1 MNLAASGSDP
11 ASSSLS
17 RVRLLV
23 RAFGYFRPDAGRI
36 GLSVALLLTGIAV
49 NLLKPW
55 PLAVLVDSVLGTRPF
70 PGWLPTELTEWAQPA
85 QITAIV
91 AASLALY
98 LAHSAL
104 CAGHVYVAIGVGLRG
119 LRRVR
124 DDVFG
129 WLQRLSLRYHHGTVV
144 GDVIFRAGTDTNA
157 FQILF
162 QQGLLIVV
170 SATGTLLFMAVM
182 MARLNL
188 YLTAV
193 ALVAVPVL
201 LASFKIFGGAMQ
213 SRAMTAQR
221 AESKVYSLIHQGI
234 TALPLIQSHA
244 REYHE
249 QQRFTAHTEQARR
262 HKMSQ
267 QGLEVFYWCSISV
280 ILAACTLGV
289 TWVGAQQ
296 VLAANL
302 TLGELL
308 VFLAY
313 VAQLFE
319 PLHQLSQVGATLSSA
334 SASTRRVFE
343 ILDTPEEVK
352 DRRDARPVVRG
363 RDVDGRRDCRPPPTT
378 CSPRAAPPRCCRV
391 DRCRSTATSPTTT
404 SRSTTTRRGRRSAT
418 SASSS
423 WPGRRRPSSGR
434 AAPGRRRS

>member
-1 MNLAASGSDP
+1 M
-11 ASSSLS
+11 
-17 RVRLLV
+17 
-23 RAFGYFRPDAGRI
+23 
-36 GLSVALLLTGIAV
+36 
-49 NLLKPW
+49 
-55 PLAVLVDSVLGTRPF
+55 
-70 PGWLPTELTEWAQPA
+70 
-85 QITAIV
+85 
-91 AASLALY
+91 
-98 LAHSAL
+98 
-104 CAGHVYVAIGVGLRG
+104 
-119 LRRVR
+119 RRVR
-124 DDVFG
+124 DEVFG

-144 GDVIFRAGTDTNA
+144 GDVIFRAGTDTCA

-162 QQGLLIVV
+162 QEGLLIVV

-201 LASFKIFGGAMQ
+201 LASIKIFGGAMR
-213 SRAMTAQR
+213 SRGMAAQR

-234 TALPLIQSHA
+234 TALPLIQSHV
-244 REYHE
+244 REHHE
-249 QQRFTAHTEQARR
+249 QRRFTAHTEAARQ

-267 QGLEVFYWCSISV
+267 QGLEVFYWGSISV
-280 ILAACTLGV
+280 VLAACTLGV

-319 PLHQLSQVGATLSSA
+319 PLHQLSKVGATLSSA

-352 DRRDARPVVRG
+352 DRPDARPVLRG
-363 RDVDGRRDCRPPPTT
+363 LDVDGRLDCPPPPTT
-378 CSPRAAPPRCCRV
+378 CSPPPALPRCCPV
-391 DRCRSTATSPTTT
+391 DRSRFTATSPTTT
-404 SRSTTTRRGRRSAT
+404 SPSTTIRRGRRSTT

-423 WPGRRRPSSGR
+423 SRGRRPPSSGR
-434 AAPGRRRS
+434 AAPARRRC